1 MTAIAGP
8 GPGAGTSARP
18 RRPRT
23 AWKVWTWV
31 AIVAGLTALAGWAV
45 EFTLAPSIRN
55 VDYWFKTILAFITP
69 NWSYFP
75 RIVEPL
81 WVTFSISLVAAAFT
95 AFFAIIVAMLASRV
109 TMRAAWFYRL
119 TKGVLAV
126 WRSLPDVVW
135 AMLFVAMVGSGPF
148 AGTLAMTFF
157 GFGIVVKLTAETID
171 AVDRGPLEAV
181 DAAGGT
187 AFQRARVAVVPAIL
201 PNFASYA
208 LYNFESTVRASVVL
222 GYVGAGGVGTAL
234 AVQSK
239 EGNYE
244 NVAMIVLATL
254 VLVIAIDALSWL
266 LRRWLSR

>member
-1 MTAIAGP
+1 MTTVAG
-8 GPGAGTSARP
+8 RP
-18 RRPRT
+18 RKPRT
-23 AWKVWTWV
+23 AWKVWAWLAV
-31 AIVAGLTALAGWAV
+31 VAGLTVLAGWSID
-45 EFTLAPSIRN
+45 FTLSPSIRN
-55 VDYWFKTILAFITP
+55 VDYWLRTILAFITP

-81 WVTFSISLVAAAFT
+81 WVTFSISLVAAAF
-95 AFFAIIVAMLASRV
+95 AALFAIVVAMLASRV
-109 TMRAAWFYRL
+109 TMRIEWVYRL
-119 TKGVLAV
+119 SRWVLAV

-148 AGTLAMTFF
+148 AGTLAMIAF

-171 AVDRGPLEAV
+171 AVDRGPLDAV
-181 DAAGGT
+181 DASGGT
-187 AFQRARVAVVPAIL
+187 GFQRARVAVVPAIL

-239 EGNYE
+239 AGNYE

-254 VLVIAIDALSWL
+254 VLVIVIDALSWL